1 MVIADKESLL
11 QLFEQIVPAERWR
24 DLEGGPRAAQI
35 YSLPVVVWMMLLQ
48 RLDERGS
55 QQEVVHQVAL
65 GKLGRFL
72 PDSKRVREKSISAAT
87 GAYARACGRV
97 RVGVLE
103 RVCDELLRELGQRIE
118 PEPAREL
125 PVLLIDGS
133 SISVEHAAEVREA
146 FPAGHNQYGEGHW
159 GILKWVVLH
168 DVRTGIALRPAWGP
182 MYGPGA
188 VSEQQL
194 AEQVLPQAPARSV
207 ILGDGSF
214 GVFSFAYAVDQ
225 SQRYG
230 IFRLTPQRAKALGAT
245 ALLPHGETKRCW
257 RPSRHDRSRHPEL
270 PADAHIEGRLL
281 VVTGKG
287 FRETLYLF
295 TTLPGAWEDIV
306 ARYAERWHVEL
317 DLRTLKR
324 TLRLHHL
331 RGKSRAAMEKELL
344 IAVVAYAL
352 VRAFMALAA
361 RRVALP
367 PRRLSFTRAYGLLN
381 TVMEDLCS
389 LVPQERARAYERV
402 LAYMSKA
409 KLPQRSHP
417 RSYPRKVW
425 GFRQAFPQRR
435 PPAPG
440 DKSK

>member
-1 MVIADKESLL
+1 MAIADKDSLL
-11 QLFEQIVPAERWR
+11 QFFEQIVPAERWR
-24 DLEGGPRAAQI
+24 ELEGGPRPAQI

-72 PDSKRVREKSISAAT
+72 PDSKRVREEKVSAAT
-87 GAYARACGRV
+87 GAYARACGRM
-97 RVGVLE
+97 RIEVLE

-118 PEPAREL
+118 AAPEREL

-133 SISVEHAAEVREA
+133 SLSLEHGAEVRKA
-146 FPAGHNQYGEGHW
+146 FPAGRNQHGEAHW

-168 DVRTGIALRPAWGP
+168 DVHTGIALRPAWGP
-182 MYGPGA
+182 MYGPEA

-194 AEQVLPQAPARSV
+194 AEQVLGQAPPRSV

-214 GVFSFAYAVDQ
+214 GVFSFAYAVAQ
-225 SQRYG
+225 SHRAG
-230 IFRLTPQRAKALGAT
+230 LFRLTPQRAKALGAT
-245 ALLPHGETKRCW
+245 ALLPQGETKLCW

-270 PADAHIEGRLL
+270 PADAHIEGRLV
-281 VVTGKG
+281 VVTGQG

-295 TTLPGAWEDIV
+295 TTLPGGWEDIV
-306 ARYAERWHVEL
+306 GLYAERWHVEL

-331 RGKSRAAMEKELL
+331 RGKSRAAIEKELL

-352 VRAFMALAA
+352 VRAFMATAA

-381 TVMEDLCS
+381 TVMDDLCS
-389 LVPQERARAYERV
+389 IVPQQRTHAYERV
-402 LAYMSKA
+402 LIHMSKA
-409 KLPQRSHP
+409 KLPQRTHP
-417 RSYPRKVW
+417 RSYPRAVW
-425 GFRQAFPQRR
+425 GFRQDFPQRTGE
-435 PPAPG
+435 P
-440 DKSK
+440 K

>member
-1 MVIADKESLL
+1 MAIADEGSLL
-11 QLFEQIVPAERWR
+11 QFFEHIVPAERWR
-24 DLEGGPRAAQI
+24 ELEGGTRPAQI

-72 PDSKRVREKSISAAT
+72 PDSKRVREEKVSAAT

-97 RVGVLE
+97 RIEVLE

-118 PEPAREL
+118 SAPERGL

-133 SISVEHAAEVREA
+133 SISLEHGAEVRKA
-146 FPAGHNQYGEGHW
+146 FPAGRNQHGEAHW

-168 DVRTGIALRPAWGP
+168 DVHTGIALRPAWGP
-182 MYGPGA
+182 MYGPEA

-194 AEQVLPQAPARSV
+194 AEQVLGQAPTRSV

-214 GVFSFAYAVDQ
+214 GVFSFAYAVAQ
-225 SQRYG
+225 SQRAG

-245 ALLPHGETKRCW
+245 ALLPQGETKLCW
-257 RPSRHDRSRHPEL
+257 RPSRRDRSRHPEL
-270 PADAHIEGRLL
+270 PADAHVEGRL
-281 VVTGKG
+281 VAVTGKG

-295 TTLPGAWEDIV
+295 TTLPGAWEEIV
-306 ARYAERWHVEL
+306 ALYAERWQVEL

-331 RGKSRAAMEKELL
+331 RGKSRAAIEKELL

-352 VRAFMALAA
+352 VRAFMATAA

-381 TVMEDLCS
+381 TVLEDLCS
-389 LVPQERARAYERV
+389 TVPPQRTHAYERV
-402 LAYMSKA
+402 LTYMSKA

-417 RSYPRKVW
+417 RSYPRAVW
-425 GFRQAFPQRR
+425 GFRQDFPQR
-435 PPAPG
+435 
-440 DKSK
+440 KSPHTEEPK